1 MDLLLEIN
9 PNIDEI
15 VKEQNELDA
24 DANLEETKSV
34 VKQVKFSDEDVFDA
48 PKKPKGI

>member
-1 MDLLLEIN
+1 MELLLEIN

-24 DANLEETKSV
+24 DADLEETN
-34 VKQVKFSDEDVFDA
+34 QLLNT
-48 PKKPKGI
+48 